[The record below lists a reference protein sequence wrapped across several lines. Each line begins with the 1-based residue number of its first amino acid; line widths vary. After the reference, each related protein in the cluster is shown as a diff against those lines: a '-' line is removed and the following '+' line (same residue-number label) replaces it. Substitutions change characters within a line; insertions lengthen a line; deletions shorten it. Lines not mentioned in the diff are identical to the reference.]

1 MLKTEVVVEKRRN
14 GSNYNNVY
22 IVIDGFRFEV
32 VPHTRSKKETAYFYA
47 LLEKSDLIL
56 G

>member
-1 MLKTEVVVEKRRN
+1 MLKSEIVVEKRRQD
-14 GSNYNNVY
+14 SPYNNVY

-47 LLEKSDLIL
+47 LLEKSDLML